1 MLLAIEQYAAYGLDP
16 KDKTLPARLEAV
28 EAAIRKVTNNPFQ
41 VRGARF
47 EAHTKNGV
55 LMGASPH
62 IKAGDTVHVTQNSLN
77 DGVYT
82 VKYVD
87 DGRTALNVPLFDDDF
102 NRVTLVR
109 YPADVIEGAVG
120 IVKYENAR
128 PKEKAGIASE
138 TLSRHSV
145 SYAQVAQ
152 SGIFAGY
159 PPEVMAF
166 LKPHMRPW
174 F

>member
-1 MLLAIEQYAAYGLDP
+1 MLLAADQYAEYGLNPEDAALP
-16 KDKTLPARLEAV
+16 KRLEAV
-28 EAAIRKVTNNPFQ
+28 ESRIRAFTNNPFQ
-41 VRGARF
+41 VRAARF
-47 EAHTKNGV
+47 EAETKGGV

-62 IKAGDTVHVTQNSLN
+62 IKAGDTVQVSRNSLN

-82 VKYVD
+82 VESVE
-87 DGRTALNVPLFDDDF
+87 DGKTKLTVPLFDDDF

-120 IVKYENAR
+120 ILKYEEAHPR
-128 PKEKAGIASE
+128 EKAGIASE

-145 SYAQVAQ
+145 SYAQIAQ
-152 SGIFAGY
+152 GGTFAGY